1 MRRMQVRLKQMDLT
15 NFEEEL
21 RSSSSQYLCLLETT
35 FYIAA
40 GILLTAAACVAVFE
54 AGAMLLRAIISR
66 TFADYGLL
74 MLDRLLLV
82 LMLVEILHTIR
93 ISVVSKEF
101 MLVKPFLI
109 IGLIASIRRVLVIT
123 MHAAKLA
130 EEGLGTDQGAIAFR
144 NSMIELG
151 LLGFMVLVLALSMF
165 FSGPHITPGRP
176 ATRVDG
182 APVSAF
188 KKLTTAAVVA

>member
-1 MRRMQVRLKQMDLT
+1 VQLRKQMDLT

-40 GILLTAAACVAVFE
+40 GILLSAAACVAVFE

-130 EEGLGTDQGAIAFR
+130 EEGLGTEQGAIAFR

-165 FSGPHITPGRP
+165 FLDRTSPQEGLQRE
-176 ATRVDG
+176 
-182 APVSAF
+182 
-188 KKLTTAAVVA
+188 

>member
-1 MRRMQVRLKQMDLT
+1 MDST
-15 NFEEEL
+15 NFEEKL
-21 RSSSSQYLCLLETT
+21 RSNSSQALYLLETV

-40 GILLTAAACVAVFE
+40 GILLSAAACVAVFE
-54 AGAMLLRAIISR
+54 AGAILWRSIISR
-66 TFADYGLL
+66 SFADYGLL

-82 LMLVEILHTIR
+82 LMLVEILHTVR
-93 ISVVSKEF
+93 ISILSKEF

-151 LLGFMVLVLALSMF
+151 LLGFMVLVFAVSMYF
-165 FSGPHITPGRP
+165 LNHTSPREG
-176 ATRVDG
+176 
-182 APVSAF
+182 
-188 KKLTTAAVVA
+188 LQ

>member
-1 MRRMQVRLKQMDLT
+1 MKLVAH
-15 NFEEEL
+15 EL
-21 RSSSSQYLCLLETT
+21 SIT
-35 FYIAA
+35 
-40 GILLTAAACVAVFE
+40 
-54 AGAMLLRAIISR
+54 R

-82 LMLVEILHTIR
+82 LMLVEILHTVR
-93 ISVVSKEF
+93 ISILSKEF

-109 IGLIASIRRVLVIT
+109 IVLIASIRRGLVIT

-151 LLGFMVLVLALSMF
+151 LLGFMVLGL
-165 FSGPHITPGRP
+165 
-176 ATRVDG
+176 TRSKYFLDRTSPQEG
-182 APVSAF
+182 
-188 KKLTTAAVVA
+188 LQRE

>member
-1 MRRMQVRLKQMDLT
+1 MDLT
-15 NFEEEL
+15 NFEEKL
-21 RSSSSQYLCLLETT
+21 RSSSSQYLYLVETV

-40 GILLTAAACVAVFE
+40 GILLSAAACVAVFE
-54 AGAMLLRAIISR
+54 AGAMLWRAIISR

-82 LMLVEILHTIR
+82 LMLVEILHTVR
-93 ISVVSKEF
+93 ISILSKEF

-130 EEGLGTDQGAIAFR
+130 ESGLGTDQGAIAFR

-151 LLGFMVLVLALSMF
+151 LLGFMVLVFALSMYF
-165 FSGPHITPGRP
+165 LDRKSPREG
-176 ATRVDG
+176 
-182 APVSAF
+182 
-188 KKLTTAAVVA
+188 LQ

>member
-1 MRRMQVRLKQMDLT
+1 MDLT
-15 NFEEEL
+15 YYEENL
-21 RSSSSQYLCLLETT
+21 RSNSAQYLYLLETI
-35 FYIAA
+35 FYVVA
-40 GILLTAAACVAVFE
+40 GFLLCAAAAVAMFE
-54 AGAMLLRAIISR
+54 AAEILWRAIVSR

-165 FSGPHITPGRP
+165 FLDRTSPQEGLQRE
-176 ATRVDG
+176 
-182 APVSAF
+182 
-188 KKLTTAAVVA
+188 